1 MVLFLFTHL
10 IPVSVAERIHFE
22 KTDSFMSPL
31 MISAKPER
39 ERERENNTKRG
50 REGERERLREGV
62 L

>member
-1 MVLFLFTHL
+1 MRCLMVLFLFTHL

-39 ERERENNTKRG
+39 ERERERITQKEEEKGKERG
-50 REGERERLREGV
+50 
-62 L
+62 